1 MKIAIIHHFYNQ
13 TVSSGE
19 NVVVVEQAKSLKR
32 AGHRV
37 EIFSTEGSEIVSIF
51 QQVKTGIELAAG
63 RGAKFQSSIEAF
75 NPDLVHVHNTFPGIS
90 TNDIERLGYPK
101 IMTLHNFRFICANGT
116 LLRGGLECNDCIGGS
131 KMPALFHKCYRNS
144 SMATL
149 PIVLS
154 QSGNR
159 YQKFLQSFQKI
170 LVVNEEIMEKLKNDG
185 IQIDNVS
192 VIPNYVFD
200 PPVRDL
206 VQSRQGY
213 VFCGRLT
220 HEKGISWLLERWP
233 KNGPV
238 LDVFGSGPE
247 ELLVS
252 AYERRNINIRGRVD
266 RESLLEVLSNY
277 RALILPSL
285 WAEGSPLVVIEALSL
300 GLPVLAHKNTS
311 IGKRLAA
318 FKAGLLFGDE
328 NSLIE
333 SISELEKNYEM
344 YSSNARNFYLEN
356 HSELGWVSKI
366 EKIYQEAIEKF
377 DSEI

>member
-19 NVVVVEQAKSLKR
+19 NVVVVEQVESLKR
-32 AGHRV
+32 AGHQV
-37 EIFSTEGSEIVSIF
+37 QIFSTQGSEIESIF
-51 QQVKTGIELAAG
+51 QKVKTGVELAAG
-63 RGAKFQSSIEAF
+63 RGANFQSSIEAF

-90 TNDIERLGYPK
+90 TNDIKRLGYPK
-101 IMTLHNFRFICANGT
+101 ILTLHNFRFICANGT
-116 LLRGGLECNDCIGGS
+116 LFRSGLECNDCIGRS
-131 KMPALFHKCYRNS
+131 KFPALLHKCYRNS

-149 PIVLS
+149 PIVIV

-159 YQKFLQSFQKI
+159 LQKFLQCFQKI
-170 LVVNEEIMEKLKNDG
+170 VIVNEEIIEKLKNDG
-185 IQIDNVS
+185 IQIDNAS
-192 VIPNYVFD
+192 VLPNYVVD
-200 PPVRDL
+200 PLVRDL
-206 VQSRQGY
+206 GQSRQGY

-220 HEKGISWLLERWP
+220 QEKGISWLLERWP
-233 KNGPV
+233 QSGPV

-252 AYERRNINIRGRVD
+252 GYERGNINIRGLVGRD
-266 RESLLEVLSNY
+266 SLLEALSNY

-300 GLPVLAHKNTS
+300 GLPVLAHENTS

-318 FKAGLLFGDE
+318 FKAGVLFGDE
-328 NSLIE
+328 NSLIA
-333 SISELEKNYEM
+333 SISKVEKNYEI
-344 YSSNARNFYLEN
+344 YSFNARKFYLQN
-356 HSELGWVSKI
+356 HSELGWVSQI